1 MFTKDQEVVFA
12 TKFGNG
18 LARIIEQRHYTDAY
32 THWDI
37 EITESV
43 ESEGKT
49 FYPKGNVLFG
59 VPEKSL
65 AKIA

>member
-1 MFTKDQEVVFA
+1 MFTKNQEVVFL
-12 TKFGNG
+12 TKFGLG
-18 LARIIEQRHYTDAY
+18 KAKVLDQRHYTDDY

-49 FYPKGNVLFG
+49 FYPKGNILYG
-59 VPEKSL
+59 IPEKSL
-65 AKIA
+65 AKVA